1 MSMLTSGAEEG
12 LPVNFVGF
20 QQKLSSIV
28 EGLESQEEEK
38 KMWAIQKLR
47 ILFNDGMAKTAPASL
62 LLILLN
68 SHITFKFLLTD
79 VTFLVHALES
89 GIVVPLLDEILRGE
103 DSFVLKL
110 EAANAVMDS
119 IPDMRE
125 VIDLVIDR
133 NLVVILLNLLR
144 FPAENVCEQAMEK
157 LGIVALSPVGRGYV
171 LMCMAL
177 DNLLHILTCCNILLL
192 RKATQTISVLSRG
205 TPKVP
210 FVKVKPA
217 IQSLCFLVA
226 SNDDREVL
234 RNACWALYYLSGGID
249 VNLRA
254 YCNSK
259 SSISHSVVSQSDIIR
274 DVFEAYFFPVLLK
287 LLESEFCK
295 ELMKARSIYGRDV
308 LHCLSDLLDRRK
320 EERLVCLCIAYIT
333 LGRSQRAKAVV
344 DAAGLIDRLR
354 QLAKARQMDVAAAAI
369 SNAIISISDESYINE
384 LVDCCIGPLCHY
396 LNVFG
401 NKIICTISLKGVE
414 NMYGEKHKGPDCTNI
429 YAKRI
434 EEAGGLKNLN
444 GMCCSLTM
452 GLQAYEILSKY
463 WPANATSCKCV
474 LTYDTIPPLKTY
486 FRRRRE
492 RGSKICAA
500 LTKSNFPPA

>member
-1 MSMLTSGAEEG
+1 
-12 LPVNFVGF
+12 
-20 QQKLSSIV
+20 
-28 EGLESQEEEK
+28 
-38 KMWAIQKLR
+38 
-47 ILFNDGMAKTAPASL
+47 
-62 LLILLN
+62 
-68 SHITFKFLLTD
+68 
-79 VTFLVHALES
+79 
-89 GIVVPLLDEILRGE
+89 
-103 DSFVLKL
+103 
-110 EAANAVMDS
+110 MDS

-287 LLESEFCK
+287 LLDTCRGDDSQKE

>member
-47 ILFNDGMAKTAPASL
+47 ILFND
-62 LLILLN
+62 
-68 SHITFKFLLTD
+68 D

-287 LLESEFCK
+287 LLDICRGDDSQKE

>member
-47 ILFNDGMAKTAPASL
+47 ILFND
-62 LLILLN
+62 
-68 SHITFKFLLTD
+68 
-79 VTFLVHALES
+79 VHALES

-287 LLESEFCK
+287 LLDICRGDDSQKE

>member
-47 ILFNDGMAKTAPASL
+47 ILFND
-62 LLILLN
+62 
-68 SHITFKFLLTD
+68 
-79 VTFLVHALES
+79 ES

-287 LLESEFCK
+287 LLDICRGDDSQKE

>member
-1 MSMLTSGAEEG
+1 
-12 LPVNFVGF
+12 
-20 QQKLSSIV
+20 
-28 EGLESQEEEK
+28 
-38 KMWAIQKLR
+38 
-47 ILFNDGMAKTAPASL
+47 MAKTAPASL

-287 LLESEFCK
+287 LLDTCRGDDSQKE

-369 SNAIISISDESYINE
+369 SNAIISISDESYIKSE
-384 LVDCCIGPLCHY
+384 TS
-396 LNVFG
+396 FSRF
-401 NKIICTISLKGVE
+401 ISLSKRSR
-414 NMYGEKHKGPDCTNI
+414 KHVWGKAQGT
-429 YAKRI
+429 
-434 EEAGGLKNLN
+434 
-444 GMCCSLTM
+444 
-452 GLQAYEILSKY
+452 
-463 WPANATSCKCV
+463 
-474 LTYDTIPPLKTY
+474 
-486 FRRRRE
+486 
-492 RGSKICAA
+492 
-500 LTKSNFPPA
+500 